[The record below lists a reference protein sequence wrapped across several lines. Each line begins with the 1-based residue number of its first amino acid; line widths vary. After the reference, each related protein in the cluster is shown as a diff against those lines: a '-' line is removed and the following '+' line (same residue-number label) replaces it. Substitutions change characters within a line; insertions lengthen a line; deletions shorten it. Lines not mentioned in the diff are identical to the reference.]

1 MTHVSFITLVPLA
14 ETHFDVTT
22 VPRVGDDICL
32 EAPNGALVMFKVKK
46 SHGTWQVNLTR
57 GLRQKLIFRWWGGK
71 GVTPFTRAVSRL
83 APCC

>member
-22 VPRVGDDICL
+22 VPRVGDEICL

-46 SHGTWQVNLTR
+46 VTWYAASEPFKGLEAEVNLSLV
-57 GLRQKLIFRWWGGK
+57 GRQGGYL
-71 GVTPFTRAVSRL
+71 SH
-83 APCC
+83 